1 MIMAVNESKALKRV
15 VFDNLA
21 KTPERR
27 GHGCIG
33 DCNRRDEDL
42 DDYQG
47 HFSLSAPSWR
57 GGYSLDLLEFARQ
70 QHPVLDTWAERTAGD
85 ARVAQFHQYYR
96 EAGSDLDRY
105 ISI

>member
-1 MIMAVNESKALKRV
+1 MIVAVNESKALKRV

-33 DCNRRDEDL
+33 DCGRRDEDL
-42 DDYQG
+42 DDSQG

-57 GGYSLDLLEFARQ
+57 GGYSLSNITQCLRSL
-70 QHPVLDTWAERTAGD
+70 VS
-85 ARVAQFHQYYR
+85 
-96 EAGSDLDRY
+96 EALCYGRGKRR
-105 ISI
+105 